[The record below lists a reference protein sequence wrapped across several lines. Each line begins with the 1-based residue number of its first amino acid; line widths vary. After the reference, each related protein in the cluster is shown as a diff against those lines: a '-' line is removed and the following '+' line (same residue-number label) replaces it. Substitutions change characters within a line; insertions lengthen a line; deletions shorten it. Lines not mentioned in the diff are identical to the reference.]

1 MVVALDDGAE
11 VVVDNDLVEVVELLP
26 VARVD
31 VVRILAEALRTSDG
45 EAAKGDAK
53 CDVTTRS
60 KGHRHTSSIH
70 AMVSE
75 GARMSANA
83 ARIGARTT
91 LSVIAS

>member
-1 MVVALDDGAE
+1 MSRFQSLASIFG
-11 VVVDNDLVEVVELLP
+11 
-26 VARVD
+26 
-31 VVRILAEALRTSDG
+31 ILANALRTSSDG
-45 EAAKGDAK
+45 DAAKGDAK

-70 AMVSE
+70 AKVSE

-83 ARIGARTT
+83 ARIGAPHH